1 MYVERYCDRRENV
14 DLGDKKIMFLNLWS
28 ILALLFYTIFYTFFA
43 RKFHHLYYRN
53 ITNSKYVAKNL
64 PR

>member
-1 MYVERYCDRRENV
+1 MYVERYCYRRENV
-14 DLGDKKIMFLNLWS
+14 DLGDKEIRFLNLWS
-28 ILALLFYTIFYTFFA
+28 ILASLFYTIFYTFFA

-53 ITNSKYVAKNL
+53 ITNSKYVTKNV